1 MPLPVCQ
8 LGVCRA
14 AIDSGTSL
22 VTGPTVHVRA
32 LLERLG
38 VARDCS
44 NMGALPAISFV
55 AGALARVRVRVRVRV
70 RIRVRVRAR
79 GLGYPSPNRN
89 RYPKPNP
96 NQVRSTS
103 PYAQKITC

>member
-55 AGALARVRVRVRVRV
+55 AGALARVRVR
-70 RIRVRVRAR
+70 IRVRVRAR

-103 PYAQKITC
+103 PYAQRITC